1 MQILGINIKLSHIR
15 PPINSVCVK
24 MGELEVD
31 VLSTLSLQFLHVFML
46 YLQQKKSTNLIKIG
60 SNIFSKE
67 NIAAS

>member
-46 YLQQKKSTNLIKIG
+46 YLQQKSTNLIKIG

>member
-31 VLSTLSLQFLHVFML
+31 VLSTLSVQFLQNVFML
-46 YLQQKKSTNLIKIG
+46 YLQQKKY
-60 SNIFSKE
+60 
-67 NIAAS
+67 